1 MILYDAMQVASAAD
15 RRFPAHQLTSEQATR
30 HCRRV
35 IWQATAG
42 TPDDAR
48 DAAEGTRPL
57 FSTSE
62 TASTA
67 SATLPERGMSK
78 SFLRSSSS
86 QAPSA
91 DGKARY
97 LDIGDDRPHACHGCM
112 YMQGR
117 YSRARMQ
124 NGQTGSMVYRF

>member
-48 DAAEGTRPL
+48 DAAEGTRSL

-67 SATLPERGMSK
+67 SAGRPVRAMSK
-78 SFLRSSSS
+78 SFLRSGASSYL
-86 QAPSA
+86 PA
-91 DGKARY
+91 DGQAMY
-97 LDIGDDRPHACHGCM
+97 LDIGDGRPHAWHCFWLVS
-112 YMQGR
+112 GR